1 MVANPHLSASHI
13 LTRITEPEPL
23 LTLEEAKSHL
33 RVDFNDDD
41 TLIYSLIG
49 MVTAAL
55 DGPDGEY
62 GYPVTTQRWSL
73 SVAAVDGQ
81 LSLPITPVQSLFSL
95 VYWPQGGGAQVTAS
109 LSAYTLTAN
118 ETWAYVEPVSKV
130 WPALA
135 DRPDALTVTFTAGYA
150 ALPADIK
157 HAARMMLAGLYQN
170 REAVGASVSV
180 NPMLDR
186 IINLRKRWWF

>member
-1 MVANPHLSASHI
+1 MANPNPSASQI
-13 LTRITEPEPL
+13 LTRLTEPQPL
-23 LTLEEAKSHL
+23 LTLDEAKAHL

-41 TLIYSLIG
+41 TLIYSLIS

-55 DGPDGEY
+55 DGPSGEY

-73 SVAAVDGQ
+73 TVAGADGQ

-95 VYWPQGGGAQVTAS
+95 TYWPQGGGAQITAT
-109 LSAYTLTAN
+109 LSDYRLVGD
-118 ETWAYVEPVSKV
+118 ESWAYVEPVSEV

-135 DRPDALTVTFTAGYA
+135 DRLDALTVTFNAGYS
-150 ALPADIK
+150 ALPEDIK

-186 IINLRKRWWF
+186 IINLRKRWWL